1 MEKISKVDSLLANK
15 LPTVATT
22 SGHVRPRKIE
32 RFLLA
37 SKVNGKITQTAL
49 ESVKESSQTLMIE
62 YLENIRNALERKL
75 CENDPG
81 FELDDEMK
89 RSL

>member
-1 MEKISKVDSLLANK
+1 
-15 LPTVATT
+15 
-22 SGHVRPRKIE
+22 
-32 RFLLA
+32 LA

-49 ESVKESSQTLMIE
+49 ESVKESSQTLTIE
-62 YLENIRNALERKL
+62 YLENIRNTLERKL

-89 RSL
+89 GLFEANSLYEGLETEYMQNEYYLKNFNLVVS

>member
-1 MEKISKVDSLLANK
+1 M
-15 LPTVATT
+15 
-22 SGHVRPRKIE
+22 
-32 RFLLA
+32 
-37 SKVNGKITQTAL
+37 NGKITQTAL

-75 CENDPG
+75 RENDPG

-89 RSL
+89 GLFEANSLYEGLETEYMQNEYYLKNFNLVVS